1 MYIKALFKQAKIMMD
16 MGEVHSA
23 YKICQAHMSK
33 LSDAKDIKLF
43 KTLEDNIKDLLK
55 ENTAETQLRTAFDMM
70 IKLVKKQISEESTL
84 KKQDRIAL
92 LKFWGMTSAGG
103 PIDQVQENDSSCLS
117 FLSET
122 TGCIN
127 QLVCECEDDIEGNE
141 GKLEI
146 LLGLTRDLLN
156 IQASDDDSKAKSIYK
171 HVISRHL
178 STKAIKIMVQHINFE
193 SLQIQEFLKRC
204 VDFYNLLELITISES
219 IHNLTSE

>member
-92 LKFWGMTSAGG
+92 LKF
-103 PIDQVQENDSSCLS
+103 
-117 FLSET
+117 
-122 TGCIN
+122 
-127 QLVCECEDDIEGNE
+127 
-141 GKLEI
+141 
-146 LLGLTRDLLN
+146 
-156 IQASDDDSKAKSIYK
+156 
-171 HVISRHL
+171 
-178 STKAIKIMVQHINFE
+178 
-193 SLQIQEFLKRC
+193 
-204 VDFYNLLELITISES
+204 
-219 IHNLTSE
+219 